1 MSDSAQATARA
12 VRRGWFS
19 DPVLGAVLLASGLG
33 LIAAVAFFEE
43 RDLES
48 APWAMAVF
56 SPDGAAPWDGTTPIA
71 VRKVPMSNFPDTQFV
86 IDSLRSRMGEQDI
99 DAFQLNKTEWV
110 LAFDAPSEF
119 FAPVLESGRL
129 PKPGAREVL
138 AGCLARLDRFEMD
151 GASFQVVGR
160 LRRDTGALAFAYV
173 LPDAPVFRRHFHL
186 QPAATIGW
194 FDADPD
200 DGFSALEEDALQG
213 RTIVGGEPPARRVHT
228 LVVILGLV
236 CVATGGAVLH
246 VRIFNRWA
254 FTARGAFAPF
264 LRAHVESPFL
274 VMLMHVV
281 LYGPLF
287 LAMLAATRMPVENMR
302 LHEFI
307 VHTFSEGSLDYVGDA
322 YQSGNVWRAAGAT
335 WVNNYLLQ
343 TLGLTFVPSLVVPFV
358 GVLKTLGSFVLAG
371 FALSP
376 LWAGNASRFVFH
388 AITMTLELEAYIL
401 ACVAICLFPIRLF
414 GRSHGP
420 GLPQRFVAAWR
431 IVIGAAL
438 LCGIMLA
445 IAGLYEALTLI
456 LIARV

>member
-1 MSDSAQATARA
+1 MSDTAEATARA
-12 VRRGWFS
+12 ARRGWSS
-19 DPVLGAVLLASGLG
+19 DPVLGAVLFASGIG

-43 RDLES
+43 RYLAE
-48 APWAMAVF
+48 APWATAVF
-56 SPDGAAPWDGTTPIA
+56 SPDSAAPWEGTTRISA
-71 VRKVPMSNFPDTQFV
+71 RHVPMSNFPDMQFM
-86 IDSLRSRMGEQDI
+86 IDSLRTRMEEKDI
-99 DAFQLNKTEWV
+99 AAFRLDKTEWV
-110 LAFDAPSEF
+110 LAFDAASNTFES
-119 FAPVLESGRL
+119 VLESGRL
-129 PKPGAREVL
+129 PKQGAREVL
-138 AGCLARLDRFEMD
+138 AGCLARLERFEMD
-151 GASFQVVGR
+151 GAQFEVVGR
-160 LRRDTGALAFAYV
+160 LRRDTGGLAFAYV
-173 LPDAPVFRRHFHL
+173 LPDGPALRRHFS
-186 QPAATIGW
+186 AARGATNGW
-194 FDADPD
+194 FDAEPEDNFATLD
-200 DGFSALEEDALQG
+200 EDALQG
-213 RTIVGGEPPARRVHT
+213 RTIVGGDPPARRTHT

-246 VRIFNRWA
+246 VRILNRWGP
-254 FTARGAFAPF
+254 TARGVFAPF
-264 LRAHVESPFL
+264 LRAHAEGPFL
-274 VMLMHVV
+274 VALMHVV
-281 LYGPLF
+281 LYGSLF
-287 LAMLAATRMPVENMR
+287 LAMLAATRMPIENMR
-302 LHEFI
+302 LHEFV
-307 VHTFSEGSLDYVGDA
+307 VHTFSEGGLGYVGDA
-322 YQSGNVWRAAGAT
+322 YQSGNVWRAAAAT

-343 TLGLTFVPSLVVPFV
+343 TLGLTFLPSLIVPFV

>member
-274 VMLMHVV
+274 V
-281 LYGPLF
+281 
-287 LAMLAATRMPVENMR
+287 
-302 LHEFI
+302 
-307 VHTFSEGSLDYVGDA
+307 
-322 YQSGNVWRAAGAT
+322 
-335 WVNNYLLQ
+335 
-343 TLGLTFVPSLVVPFV
+343 
-358 GVLKTLGSFVLAG
+358 
-371 FALSP
+371 
-376 LWAGNASRFVFH
+376 
-388 AITMTLELEAYIL
+388 
-401 ACVAICLFPIRLF
+401 
-414 GRSHGP
+414 
-420 GLPQRFVAAWR
+420 
-431 IVIGAAL
+431 
-438 LCGIMLA
+438 
-445 IAGLYEALTLI
+445 
-456 LIARV
+456 